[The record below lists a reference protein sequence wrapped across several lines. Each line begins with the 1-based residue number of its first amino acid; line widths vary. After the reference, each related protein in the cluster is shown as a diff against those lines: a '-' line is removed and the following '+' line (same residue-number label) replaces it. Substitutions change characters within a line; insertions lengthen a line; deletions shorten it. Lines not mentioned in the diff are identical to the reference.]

1 MMSLAVS
8 FTAIILNIKFREIA
22 FTTVQYG
29 VGISTV

>member
-1 MMSLAVS
+1 MSLAVS

-22 FTTVQYG
+22 FTTVQYR

>member
-29 VGISTV
+29 VGIPTV